1 VTNAAIWGPY
11 HAVCLQAHAFQ
22 QGLDLNPTDK
32 IMRQGFWDAVN
43 LLSQDRPVG
52 VALQPGLAGQAAADG
67 AGGGGAGGGLLKA
80 HMGGGG
86 DRAADNLAAL
96 LADD

>member
-1 VTNAAIWGPY
+1 MRLKLRHVLY
-11 HAVCLQAHAFQ
+11 DVFLQAHAFQ

-52 VALQPGLAGQAAADG
+52 VALQPGLAGAAAAADA
-67 AGGGGAGGGLLKA
+67 AGGGGGGGLL
-80 HMGGGG
+80 MGRVGAGG
-86 DRAADNLAAL
+86 DRAAANLAAL